1 MNENLWIKQL
11 IDADPTIDELAVR
24 EAKKGI
30 QDYLASSFFANKEPI
45 PVQLNNQQRF
55 TYGTRDKKQRIT
67 IATSENALVHGFLAH
82 YLDLDDTQPAMRGHA
97 GAVILSALF
106 AVAHPD
112 DDGSDFI
119 AAYIAGVE
127 IGGRLGTIF
136 NPELYDRGWHATEF
150 IGGFA
155 ATAALIKYLKLDE
168 KQAENAFSLVAS
180 QASGFRFQFG
190 TDAKPLQAGIASRN
204 AIEAVD
210 WALKGVVGSSNY
222 LFGDKGI
229 LNIFAVDQTKAA
241 NILSASWEEDLQIYR
256 PGLWFKA
263 YPFCSAAFRAADA
276 ATTIFKTASYEMS
289 DIDQVTI
296 SFNPGRDAALVY
308 TNPTTG
314 LEGKFSAEYITY
326 IGLKKGYYDQSDFSS
341 EILNE
346 DDQAALNKFSRV
358 IKAESK
364 KGLSTIVRVTFK
376 DGLSLQEEVWHPT
389 GSPENPLTNKSH
401 FNKLADSLQDQVL
414 ATNIQRAIQTLDQT
428 QLNTLLRYI
437 NGGN

>member
-1 MNENLWIKQL
+1 M
-11 IDADPTIDELAVR
+11 
-24 EAKKGI
+24 
-30 QDYLASSFFANKEPI
+30 
-45 PVQLNNQQRF
+45 
-55 TYGTRDKKQRIT
+55 
-67 IATSENALVHGFLAH
+67 VHGFLAH

-263 YPFCSAAFRAADA
+263 YPFCSAAFRATDA